1 LHQLLVI
8 AKQALGLILDDVG
21 IEEGHRFEMSFFNGN
36 SADFLSPLAVR
47 VHPMDIIPEE
57 TTISPSEPHGADTTH
72 A

>member
-1 LHQLLVI
+1 
-8 AKQALGLILDDVG
+8 
-21 IEEGHRFEMSFFNGN
+21 MSFFNGN

-57 TTISPSEPHGADTTH
+57 TTIASSEPQGAKTTH

>member
-1 LHQLLVI
+1 
-8 AKQALGLILDDVG
+8 
-21 IEEGHRFEMSFFNGN
+21 MSFFKGK

-57 TTISPSEPHGADTTH
+57 TTIASSEPQGAKTTH